1 MKEVLLARGLAEAD
15 RAHAAFVYQSLEL
28 DPSSQRP
35 GAAQLL
41 TNELFLIQSNPFTSP
56 APDLSHR
63 LSLPLRPYSDG
74 KPVLVN
80 HTDAA
85 RLDGLEFCVHVSS
98 AL

>member
-1 MKEVLLARGLAEAD
+1 MLKEVLLACGLAEAD

-41 TNELFLIQSNPFTSP
+41 TNELFLIQSNPFTSS

-63 LSLPLRPYSDG
+63 LFA
-74 KPVLVN
+74 
-80 HTDAA
+80 TAA
-85 RLDGLEFCVHVSS
+85 L
-98 AL
+98 